1 MKKYRVYV
9 YSQTGFYFYGED
21 KVLTKEEVDT
31 LNNKIFPKINELEY
45 FTLFTDD
52 GEIHI
57 NPKNIFA
64 VTLKEIN

>member
-9 YSQTGFYFYGED
+9 YSQTGFYFYGEY
-21 KVLTKEEVDT
+21 KVLSKEEVDT

-64 VTLKEIN
+64 VTLKESR